1 MNIYIKIE
9 VKRRELESRLLL
21 AMAAAERGHQVLLG
35 ASNLT
40 LDLVKQKKLKPG
52 IIFEKSIVP
61 SKKRINQLRAYKKNN
76 CKITV
81 IDEEGGFINNNFTTE
96 FLKERFS
103 AQSVALTDK
112 VFTWGTRDYK
122 KFINYFN
129 KFKNKFSRTGNPRI
143 DFWRKEFNYY
153 YKNQKLNQ
161 IKPKD
166 NFILLASNF
175 GAMVHEHRI
184 WQEISLL
191 RELNNFKRG
200 RDEFLF
206 YEYKSYKIRLAAK
219 FVKAF
224 RKISKKFKNLKI
236 VIRPH
241 PTESIKAWKSII
253 GDHKNIYVINDG
265 SIGKWIR
272 KAKLVVHNSCTSGI
286 ESHVANVPTIA
297 YRPLKSN
304 FDLKFPN
311 ALSINIYDEENLIK
325 KIEQIIKKNKN
336 FYNKDKKLNNYFY
349 NLENNFAF
357 ENIVNEWEKIDDGR
371 LSEKNN
377 FFKLKVI
384 ANSKELKGKIINR
397 VFSKTAN
404 KATSNSATYKFP
416 KITNN
421 ELKTLTNGIKNTLKR
436 FKKVNVELFSDRLIL
451 VNKKNNNNENS
462 W

>member
-61 SKKRINQLRAYKKNN
+61 SKKRMDQLKSYKNNN

-81 IDEEGGFINNNFTTE
+81 IDEEGGFINNSFNSWI
-96 FLKERFS
+96 KERFS

-129 KFKNKFSRTGNPRI
+129 KFKNKFSPTGSPRI
-143 DFWRKEFNYY
+143 DLWRKEFDYY
-153 YKNQKLNQ
+153 YKNQTLDQ

-184 WQEISLL
+184 WQDISLF

-200 RDEFLF
+200 RDEFLY

-272 KAKLVVHNSCTSGI
+272 KAKLVIHNSCTSGI
-286 ESHVANVPTIA
+286 ESYVANTPTIA

-325 KIEQIIKKNKN
+325 KIEQIIKKKKN
-336 FYNKDKKLNNYFY
+336 FYNRDEKLNNYFY

-357 ENIVNEWEKIDDGR
+357 DNIVKEWEKIDNGK

-377 FFKLKVI
+377 FLKLKII
-384 ANSKELKGKIINR
+384 ANLKEFKGKIINR
-397 VFSKTAN
+397 VFFKNAN
-404 KATSNSATYKFP
+404 KLASNRSTYKFP
-416 KITNN
+416 KITHH
-421 ELKTLTNGIKNTLKR
+421 ELETLTNGIKNTLKR

-451 VNKKNNNNENS
+451 VNKK
-462 W
+462 

>member
-1 MNIYIKIE
+1 MNIYIKVE

-61 SKKRINQLRAYKKNN
+61 SKKRINQLKGYKNNN

-103 AQSVALTDK
+103 KQSLELTDK

-122 KFINYFN
+122 KFVNYYK
-129 KFKNKFSRTGNPRI
+129 KFKNKFSATGNPRI
-143 DFWRKEFNYY
+143 DFWRKEFDYY
-153 YKNQKLNQ
+153 YKNQTLNH

-175 GAMVHEHRI
+175 GAMLHEHRI
-184 WQEISLL
+184 WQEINLL
-191 RELNNFKRG
+191 RNLNNFERG

-206 YEYKSYKIRLAAK
+206 YEYKSYQIRLAAK
-219 FVKAF
+219 FVKVL

-241 PTESIKAWKSII
+241 PTESVKAWKSII

-272 KAKLVVHNSCTSGI
+272 KAKLVIHNSCTSGV
-286 ESHVANVPTIA
+286 ESYITNVPTIA

-304 FDLKFPN
+304 FERKFPN
-311 ALSINIYDEENLIK
+311 ALSINIFDEQNLIK
-325 KIEQIIKKNKN
+325 KIEQIIKKKKN
-336 FYNKDKKLNNYFY
+336 FYTKQKKINNYFY
-349 NLENNFAF
+349 NLEDNFAF
-357 ENIVNEWEKIDDGR
+357 DNIVKEWEKIDNGR

-377 FFKLKVI
+377 FLKLKVI
-384 ANSKELKGKIINR
+384 ANLKEFKGKIINK
-397 VFSKTAN
+397 VSLKNAN
-404 KATSNSATYKFP
+404 KLASNRATYKFP
-416 KITNN
+416 KITHN
-421 ELKTLTNGIKNTLKR
+421 ELETLTNGIKNTLRR

-451 VNKKNNNNENS
+451 VNKKND
-462 W
+462 